1 MPETEPAPELSLSGL
16 NEMAAEVQGPGPG
29 PVTGAF
35 NQTLIDTFRAN
46 GGDLPNDLA
55 DSRLLLLTTIGARSG
70 QARTIPLGF
79 IRTGGKVYI
88 VASLG
93 GRPENPAWYHNLVA
107 NPTVTV
113 ELGPD
118 RYQAEA
124 IVLQGE
130 ERDRVF
136 EIAGRKIRNFADYQA
151 RTSRIIPVI
160 ELRPMEPNDSATPS

>member
-1 MPETEPAPELSLSGL
+1 MPDTEPAPELSLTGM
-16 NEMAAEVQGPGPG
+16 NAMASEVQGPGPG
-29 PVTGAF
+29 PVTDAF

-46 GGDLPNDLA
+46 DGELPNDLA
-55 DSRLLLLTTIGARSG
+55 GSRVLLLTTIGARSG

-88 VASLG
+88 LASLG
-93 GRPENPAWYHNLVA
+93 GRPEHPAWYHNLVA

-124 IVLQGE
+124 IVLKGE

-136 EIAGRKIRNFADYQA
+136 EIAGRKIRNFADYQQ
-151 RTSRIIPVI
+151 RTTRIIPVI
-160 ELRPMEPNDSATPS
+160 ELRPLGSAGSA